1 MHASSPEKERNMDSW
16 TDTPEIVS
24 VPTYTEKQ
32 CETRGLLRE
41 LRLVNDS
48 HRCQAEGKTDPVT

>member
-48 HRCQAEGKTDPVT
+48 HRCQAE